1 MALKPRNRDAARLR
15 RILGA
20 VWPRPWRRI
29 PAALP
34 HRARAVR
41 WRVAAGH
48 WTAHSGGIYVAGAR
62 RDRGR
67 VQRRGQGATHGAG
80 YDEDSRGGAIS
91 VRLSRA
97 QKFWG
102 GGAAVARTARGGSTA
117 AWTARWGAAAA
128 RTARGGASRSRWR
141 GPLAVAWRRRG
152 LPAAARPGAGDREAC
167 VGGKRQSERES
178 RARGWEETERE
189 RESRAWNYLDLGFQ
203 A

>member
-29 PAALP
+29 PVALP

-67 VQRRGQGATHGAG
+67 VQHRGQGATHGAG
-80 YDEDSRGGAIS
+80 YDEGSRGGAIS

-102 GGAAVARTARGGSTA
+102 GGAAVARTAHGGSTA
-117 AWTARWGAAAA
+117 ARTARWGAAAA
-128 RTARGGASRSRWR
+128 RTARGARPARGGAAPSQWR
-141 GPLAVAWRRRG
+141 GGGAGCRRRRG
-152 LPAAARPGAGDREAC
+152 LARVIERRAWVGRDRVRERAAR
-167 VGGKRQSERES
+167 VGGKRQSVRERA
-178 RARGWEETERE
+178 ARGIIWI
-189 RESRAWNYLDLGFQ
+189 
-203 A
+203 